1 MNALEFFEA
10 FRGPTGICGK
20 LAECAVEIANGTP
33 LVSGGGNSGVR
44 TSSISDPTMRAAL
57 TGMARN
63 EALARRYDELA
74 AQVARAGE
82 IAHAVRHGQ
91 VLDDYYLVEDGGMVT
106 WSLLAD
112 EYGQT
117 ARTLM
122 RWRDAAC
129 DEIDRR
135 GLLWR

>member
-10 FRGPTGICGK
+10 FRGPMGICGK
-20 LAECAVEIANGTP
+20 LAKCAVEIADGTLP
-33 LVSGGGNSGVR
+33 ASGGGSSGVR
-44 TSSISDPTMRAAL
+44 SSNISDPTMRAAL
-57 TGMARN
+57 TGMARA
-63 EALARRYDELA
+63 ESLTRRYDELA

-91 VLDDYYLVEDGGMVT
+91 VLDDYYLVEDGGRVT